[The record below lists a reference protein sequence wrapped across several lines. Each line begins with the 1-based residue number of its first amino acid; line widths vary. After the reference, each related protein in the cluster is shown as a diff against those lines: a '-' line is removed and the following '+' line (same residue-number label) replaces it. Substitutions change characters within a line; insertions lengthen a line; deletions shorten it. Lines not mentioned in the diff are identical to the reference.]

1 MLIEVIKLQKDLEN
15 LWFNYLIEIPIKRS
29 AEEIA
34 AINELSE
41 KEKYFR
47 TILNEEQLTAFT
59 EYDNSLSKVSRIS
72 EKNAFIKGIMFA
84 TRFIY
89 QALYG

>member
-1 MLIEVIKLQKDLEN
+1 MQKDLEN

-47 TILNEEQLTAFT
+47 SILNEEQLTVFT
-59 EYDNSLSKVSRIS
+59 EYDNFLSKVSRIS
-72 EKNAFIKGIMFA
+72 EKNAFIKRIMFA
-84 TRFIY
+84 TRFIF